1 MHAPKKMVWRLW
13 GSGRAKRLTHRVF
26 KSGFGRFFCG
36 PIGLE
41 ADLTVFPN
49 AFGQIW
55 QTQAMEKHF
64 NTAGPS
70 VQVLHYQ
77 LDPLER
83 IDFDHILDL
92 IHQRRYFV
100 LHAPRQ
106 TGKTTC
112 LLAIRDKLNLDGDFA
127 SLYVNVEPAQARRSD
142 VSAAM
147 LAIASQLAEK
157 CAEVLGDAKV
167 LNDFLE
173 LAKQRDG
180 SDVLRS
186 MLRRLSELSA
196 KPIVLFL
203 DEVDA
208 LIGDTLISL
217 LRQIR
222 AGYTDRP
229 KHFPQSI
236 VLCGVR
242 DVRDYRMTM
251 ADGEVITGGSAFNIK
266 AESLRLGDFSRDDLI
281 ELYQQHT
288 DATGQKFSEEAI
300 ELAWQSTQGQPWLVN
315 ALAEQAVWKNKAQRD
330 RSITID
336 LERMRVAREELILRN
351 DTHLDQLMDK
361 LKEER
366 VRRVIEPMLMGQR
379 TLAEEADLAYVRDLG
394 LISAQREIRPANA
407 IYAEVLPRMLN
418 SVMQRNLTRDD
429 ILPTWQHLNGR
440 LNPKQFLLNFQD
452 FWRQHGETMMKSA
465 PYHEAAPH
473 LVLMAY
479 LQRVINGGGRI
490 EREYAAGSGRLDL
503 LVVFGSDQMA
513 IEVKVWRD
521 KQPDPVIEGL
531 EQIER
536 YLNRL
541 DLPEGSLVLFDQ
553 RTSAPEWVERMTIET
568 AQTASGKAIMV
579 LRG

>member
-1 MHAPKKMVWRLW
+1 
-13 GSGRAKRLTHRVF
+13 
-26 KSGFGRFFCG
+26 
-36 PIGLE
+36 
-41 ADLTVFPN
+41 
-49 AFGQIW
+49 
-55 QTQAMEKHF
+55 MEKHF

-70 VQVLHYQ
+70 KPEMHYL
-77 LDPLER
+77 LDPLAR
-83 IDFDHILDL
+83 IDFEHLLSL
-92 IHQRRYFV
+92 IHQERYFV

-112 LLAIRDKLNLDGDFA
+112 LLALRDRLNADGDFA
-127 SLYVNVEPAQARRSD
+127 ALYVNIEGAQAARNNIEIAFTGM
-142 VSAAM
+142 VSR
-147 LAIASQLAEK
+147 LVTVASEELNLPGFADER
-157 CAEVLGDAKV
+157 EVLLSKGPA
-167 LNDFLE
+167 E
-173 LAKQRDG
+173 SWSHA
-180 SDVLRS
+180 
-186 MLRRLSELSA
+186 LRRLAQLSL
-196 KPIVLFL
+196 KPVVLFL

-208 LIGDTLISL
+208 LVGDTLISL

-266 AESLRLGDFSRDDLI
+266 AESLRLGDFSRSDLI

-330 RSITID
+330 RTIEID
-336 LERMRVAREELILRN
+336 LEKMRVAREELILRN

-361 LKEER
+361 LKEDR
-366 VRRVIEPMLMGQR
+366 VRRVIEPMLLGFGENYNQ
-379 TLAEEADLAYVRDLG
+379 ADLQYVVDLG
-394 LISAQREIRPANA
+394 LVSTRNNVKPANL
-407 IYAEVLPRMLN
+407 IYAEVLPRALSNAMQLSIN
-418 SVMQRNLTRDD
+418 SERIVNSWRTSE
-429 ILPTWQHLNGR
+429 GR
-440 LNPKQFLLNFQD
+440 LDARRFLLNFQS
-452 FWRQHGETMMKSA
+452 FWRQHGETMMQSA

-503 LVVFGSDQMA
+503 LLVYGKDQMA

-521 KQPDPVIEGL
+521 RQPDPLIEGL
-531 EQIER
+531 EQMER
-536 YLNRL
+536 YLTRL
-541 DLPEGSLVLFDQ
+541 SLSEGFLVLFDQ
-553 RTSAPEWVERMTIET
+553 RSSAVEWAERMRVEEAVTEN
-568 AQTASGKAIMV
+568 GKAVLV

>member
-1 MHAPKKMVWRLW
+1 M
-13 GSGRAKRLTHRVF
+13 
-26 KSGFGRFFCG
+26 
-36 PIGLE
+36 
-41 ADLTVFPN
+41 D
-49 AFGQIW
+49 
-55 QTQAMEKHF
+55 KHF

-70 VQVLHYQ
+70 KPEFHYL
-77 LDPLER
+77 LDPLQR
-83 IDFDHILDL
+83 IDFDHIRSL
-92 IHQRRYFV
+92 IQQERYFV

-112 LLAIRDKLNLDGDFA
+112 LLALRDRLNRDGDFA
-127 SLYVNVEPAQARRSD
+127 ALYVNVEPAQALRGD
-142 VSAAM
+142 VKAAM
-147 LAIASQLAEK
+147 EVISNGVARQLMLTLGFDVAAIAKILDSVHA
-157 CAEVLGDAKV
+157 GAKV
-167 LNDFLE
+167 QTLLQ
-173 LAKQRDG
+173 L
-180 SDVLRS
+180 V
-186 MLRRLSELSA
+186 SEGIA
-196 KPIVLFL
+196 KPLIVFL

-229 KHFPQSI
+229 KHFPQSM

-266 AESLRLGDFSRDDLI
+266 AESLRLGDFSREDLI
-281 ELYQQHT
+281 ALYQQHT
-288 DATGQKFSEEAI
+288 DATGQRFSEEAI
-300 ELAWQSTQGQPWLVN
+300 ELAWRSTQGQPWLVN
-315 ALAEQAVWKNKAQRD
+315 ALAEQAVWKNKAHRD

-336 LERMRVAREELILRN
+336 LEKMRDAREALILRN

-366 VRRVIEPMLMGQR
+366 VRRVIEPLIMGLNG
-379 TLAEEADLAYVRDLG
+379 TASEADRQYVADLG
-394 LISAQREIRPANA
+394 LIRRNERGDFAPANQ
-407 IYAEVLPRMLN
+407 IYAEVLPRVL
-418 SVMQRNLTRDD
+418 SQSPQAEIHSERLR
-429 ILPTWQHLNGR
+429 PSWQNNGR
-440 LNPKQFLLNFQD
+440 LDARQFLLNFLD
-452 FWRQHGETMMKSA
+452 FWRQHGEVMMKSA

-503 LVVFGSDQMA
+503 LLVYGTDRMA

-521 KQPDPVIEGL
+521 KQPDPLIEGL

-541 DLPEGSLVLFDQ
+541 NLTEGYLVLFDQ
-553 RTSAPEWVERMTIET
+553 RSTAAEWAERMGVAT
-568 AQTASGKAIMV
+568 AHTASGKPVMV